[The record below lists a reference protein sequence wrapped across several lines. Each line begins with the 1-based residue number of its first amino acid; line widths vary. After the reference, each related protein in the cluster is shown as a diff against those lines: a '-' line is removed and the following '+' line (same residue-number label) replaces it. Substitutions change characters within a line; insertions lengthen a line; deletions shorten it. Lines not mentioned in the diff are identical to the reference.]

1 MAVAEAEEGGE
12 GYFASISDL
21 MVGILF
27 VFLLMLT
34 IFALNYRDTEDS
46 QLVAKERLEAAEA
59 ALKRQTERAEQ
70 KAREA
75 EEAERK
81 ANAEEERARLAQ
93 AAANEQRV
101 RNQELRQLLQQAF
114 NSLRQE
120 LEGRQRARERLLAT
134 LKDRLRD
141 AGLTVEINPETGT
154 LRLPEELLFRTGE
167 HQLGHV
173 QGRGLVPSERDKALG
188 NLARLAATLAET
200 LPCFTD
206 MSSNASCNAADRGT
220 LDGVLVEGHSDR
232 QGYRIGGRQLS
243 PEESRDRNDRLSM
256 ERALTVFKELRQR
269 NGLDD
274 LRNPGNLPL
283 LAVSAYGERR
293 PIAPGD
299 TEEDFRLNRRID
311 LRFILSTRTSDDLQ
325 RLIDRIGTT
334 LGEQP

>member
-1 MAVAEAEEGGE
+1 MAMAEAEEGGE

-34 IFALNYRDTEDS
+34 IFALNYRETEDD
-46 QLVAKERLEAAEA
+46 QQVAKARLEAAEA
-59 ALKRQTERAEQ
+59 ALKKETERAEQ

-75 EEAERK
+75 EEAEKR
-81 ANAEEERARLAQ
+81 ARAEEERARLAQ
-93 AAANEQRV
+93 VAANAQRL

-114 NSLRQE
+114 ISLRQE
-120 LEGRQRARERLLAT
+120 LEGRQRARQRLLDN
-134 LKDRLRD
+134 LRDRLKER
-141 AGLTVEINPETGT
+141 GLTVEINPETGT
-154 LRLPEELLFRTGE
+154 LRLPEDLLFNTGQSE
-167 HQLGHV
+167 LGHV
-173 QGRGLVPSERDKALG
+173 SGRGLVPSERERAIE
-188 NLARLAATLAET
+188 NLAKLAATLAET
-200 LPCFTD
+200 LPCFTH
-206 MSSNASCNAADRGT
+206 MTSAAGCNDADRGT

-243 PEESRDRNDRLSM
+243 PEESRDRNDKLSM
-256 ERALTVFKELRQR
+256 ERALTVFRELRQR

-274 LRNPGNLPL
+274 LRNSGNLPL

-299 TEEDFRLNRRID
+299 TEEDFRRNRRID

-325 RLIDRIGTT
+325 RLVERIGSN
-334 LGEQP
+334 LEAEP